1 MFSYFTCAYKVL
13 KFNNNYALI
22 CLVSGIWANIAIPR
36 VHTIDSLC
44 MANQNIAKE
53 HAFKF

>member
-22 CLVSGIWANIAIPR
+22 CLVSGIWANIAMPR